1 MSMALVELTQRR
13 SLVGTS
19 HLATSLLITALLG
32 FGIDVGDA
40 VADGVG
46 LRTQA
51 GASPSGACSHPVPP
65 PAQWAALLPT
75 SAALCVQMGATLRQ
89 APWLVGVAYA
99 CIAASQGLRARP
111 AARKLSTLVGAL
123 VAGWLAN
130 AHANAT
136 GKPALAAA
144 AMGVRWR
151 VARGVTQHA
160 SNCLQSINLAC
171 ASLQVMIL
179 IPDGLAN
186 LSGLG
191 RAVRP
196 LFRDSA
202 DGLRRAGVR
211 RHRRR
216 AVRGHA
222 AAAAGGREGGGARG
236 GARARPA
243 PRLVAGRAT
252 ALGHTRAV
260 EGAGGVRA
268 IARRRHVFL
277 DCNVTRAVFHPL
289 TTFQTRPF
297 QPGGVRGVSIL
308 GAATATNTR
317 LTFFFF

>member
-151 VARGVTQHA
+151 VTRGVTQHA

-191 RAVRP
+191 LGGGLFGLYSAIQLMASVAQASVAIAAGLFVATLLLRPVGVKVVARGAARAPAQPRGWW
-196 LFRDSA
+196 RGA
-202 DGLRRAGVR
+202 LRHWVTQGRWR
-211 RHRRR
+211 
-216 AVRGHA
+216 VRGAYARSRA
-222 AAAAGGREGGGARG
+222 A
-236 GARARPA
+236 
-243 PRLVAGRAT
+243 VMY
-252 ALGHTRAV
+252 
-260 EGAGGVRA
+260 
-268 IARRRHVFL
+268 F
-277 DCNVTRAVFHPL
+277 
-289 TTFQTRPF
+289 
-297 QPGGVRGVSIL
+297 
-308 GAATATNTR
+308 
-317 LTFFFF
+317 